1 MSTRTKTYIA
11 FDGDSDLM
19 SYRTVQSWSANQA
32 LSFNLNDAHDINT
45 ARDDSLPQ
53 SIINQ
58 LRERL
63 DNTKILILLVGDRT
77 KYNRKGI
84 LKYELQYA
92 LRNKLPILLTFIGFE
107 AAHSNTSELWN
118 RYLRAELH
126 ACIAQRIRALPAPY
140 RDVVWLRYIQDYS
153 YAEIVQEL
161 AMPIG
166 TVKTWLYRAR
176 HLLRDDLCRQ
186 DVWAM

>member
-1 MSTRTKTYIA
+1 MTRRTKTYIA

-32 LSFNLNDAHDINT
+32 ISFNLNDAHNVNE

-63 DNTKILILLVGDRT
+63 DASKIVVLLVGDRT
-77 KYNRKGI
+77 KHNRKGI

-92 LRNKLPILLTFIGFE
+92 LRNKLPILLAFIGFE
-107 AAHSNTSELWN
+107 AAHSNTSELWSK
-118 RYLRAELH
+118 YLYPKVPSVLLDASEKYVLVSPFTRTAFEH
-126 ACIAQRIRALPAPY
+126 AVRVYSHQSLPEQGY
-140 RDVVWLRYIQDYS
+140 
-153 YAEIVQEL
+153 
-161 AMPIG
+161 
-166 TVKTWLYRAR
+166 TWNWR
-176 HLLRDDLCRQ
+176 
-186 DVWAM
+186 

>member
-32 LSFNLNDAHDINT
+32 LSFNLNDAHDVNT

-63 DNTKILILLVGDRT
+63 DNTKVLILLVGDKT

-92 LRNKLPILLTFIGFE
+92 LRNKLPILLTFIGFKV
-107 AAHSNTSELWN
+107 AHSNTSELWN
-118 RYLRAELH
+118 KYLHPKIPSVLTDASEIYGLVSPFTRSSVE
-126 ACIAQRIRALPAPY
+126 
-140 RDVVWLRYIQDYS
+140 
-153 YAEIVQEL
+153 YA
-161 AMPIG
+161 
-166 TVKTWLYRAR
+166 VKTYS
-176 HLLRDDLCRQ
+176 HLRLPDQGYTWNWR
-186 DVWAM
+186 

>member
-1 MSTRTKTYIA
+1 MRTKIYIA

-19 SYRTVQSWSANQA
+19 SYRTIQSWSANQA
-32 LSFNLNDAHDINT
+32 LSFNLNDAHDVNY

-63 DNTKILILLVGDRT
+63 DRSKILILLVGDKT

-92 LRNKLPILLTFIGFE
+92 LRNKLPILLAFIGFE
-107 AAHSNTSELWN
+107 PTHAKTTDLWN
-118 RYLRAELH
+118 RYLRNKIPSVLLEALEVYALVSPFTRVAVDH
-126 ACIAQRIRALPAPY
+126 AVNTYSHLNLPAQGY
-140 RDVVWLRYIQDYS
+140 
-153 YAEIVQEL
+153 
-161 AMPIG
+161 
-166 TVKTWLYRAR
+166 TWNWR
-176 HLLRDDLCRQ
+176 
-186 DVWAM
+186 

>member
-19 SYRTVQSWSANQA
+19 SYRTVQSWSENQA
-32 LSFNLNDAHDINT
+32 LSFTLNDAHDINT
-45 ARDDSLPQ
+45 ARDDSLSQ

-63 DNTKILILLVGDRT
+63 DNTKILVVLVGDKT

-92 LRNKLPILLTFIGFE
+92 LRKRIPIQLSFIGFE
-107 AAHSNTSELWN
+107 QGHSKTPELWSK
-118 RYLRAELH
+118 YLHPKIPTVLTDASEIYGLVSPFTRASVE
-126 ACIAQRIRALPAPY
+126 
-140 RDVVWLRYIQDYS
+140 
-153 YAEIVQEL
+153 YA
-161 AMPIG
+161 
-166 TVKTWLYRAR
+166 VKTYS
-176 HLLRDDLCRQ
+176 HLQLPSKGFTWNWR
-186 DVWAM
+186 